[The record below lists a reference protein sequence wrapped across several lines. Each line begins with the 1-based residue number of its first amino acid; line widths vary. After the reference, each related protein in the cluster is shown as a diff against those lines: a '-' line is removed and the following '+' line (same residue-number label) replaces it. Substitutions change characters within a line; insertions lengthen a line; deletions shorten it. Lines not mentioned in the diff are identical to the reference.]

1 MPFVSINPAT
11 GEEFFRAEG
20 HRPAQVEAI
29 LADVSAETPAWARA
43 PVETRCQLLRQ
54 AAKVLR
60 AQRDEY
66 ADLITLEMGKL
77 TGEARAEIEKCAAA
91 CEYYADHAADFLAD
105 EPVATD
111 AQRSFVAYQPLGTVL
126 AVMPWNFPFWQAI
139 RCAAPALAAG
149 NTVLLKHASNVPQCA
164 LAIER
169 VFADAGFPDGV
180 FRTLLVGSKSVADL
194 LADPRIHAASL
205 TGSDKAGRAVAAQAG
220 EQLKKTVLE
229 LGGSDAFIVLD
240 DADLELAVK
249 QAVRSRFQ
257 NAGQSCIAAKR
268 FLVAQ
273 PVHDEFVARF
283 KVAVEALA
291 PGNPRD
297 AETTLG
303 PMARGDL
310 RDELHAQV
318 TDALEHGATAV
329 TGCQPLDRPGV
340 FYAASILAGIA
351 PGMRAW
357 QEELFGPVA
366 LVMAVADEDEA
377 IEVANASPFGL
388 GGSVWTRDVARGER
402 LARRLECGAAFVNT
416 MVKSDPRLPFGGV
429 KDSGYG
435 RELARHGIHEFVNAK
450 TVWVD

>member
-20 HRPAQVEAI
+20 HRPVQVEAV
-29 LADVSAETPAWARA
+29 LADVSAATPAWARV
-43 PVETRCQLLRQ
+43 PVAARCKLLRQ
-54 AAKVLR
+54 AATVLR
-60 AQRDEY
+60 AQRDEC
-66 ADLITLEMGKL
+66 ADIITLEMGKL

-105 EPVATD
+105 ELVATD

-169 VFADAGFPDGV
+169 VFTDAGFPEGV
-180 FRTLLVGSKSVADL
+180 FRTLLVGSKAVAEL

-205 TGSDKAGRAVAAQAG
+205 TGSDKAGRAVAARAG

-229 LGGSDAFIVLD
+229 LGGSDAFIVLE
-240 DADLELAVK
+240 DADLELAVA
-249 QAVRSRFQ
+249 QGVRSRFQ

-283 KVAVEALA
+283 KTAVEALA
-291 PGNPRD
+291 PGDPRHAD
-297 AETTLG
+297 TTLG
-303 PMARGDL
+303 PMARSDL

-318 TDALEHGATAV
+318 TDALAHGATAV

-340 FYAASILAGIA
+340 F
-351 PGMRAW
+351 
-357 QEELFGPVA
+357 
-366 LVMAVADEDEA
+366 
-377 IEVANASPFGL
+377 
-388 GGSVWTRDVARGER
+388 
-402 LARRLECGAAFVNT
+402 
-416 MVKSDPRLPFGGV
+416 
-429 KDSGYG
+429 
-435 RELARHGIHEFVNAK
+435 
-450 TVWVD
+450 

>member
-54 AAKVLR
+54 AATVLR

-180 FRTLLVGSKSVADL
+180 FRTLLVSSESVADL

-220 EQLKKTVLE
+220 KHLKKTVLE

-249 QAVRSRFQ
+249 QGVRSRFQ

-283 KVAVEALA
+283 KAAVAALA
-291 PGNPRD
+291 PGDPRD
-297 AETTLG
+297 TGTTLG

-318 TDALEHGATAV
+318 TDALAHGATAV

-366 LVMAVADEDEA
+366 LVIAVADEDEA